1 MPWSAKRTALAG
13 IAVALAAGAGGAYGA
28 YEYKRQERA
37 KSEAAALTG
46 GDPDRAPQL
55 ISRYGCAGCHT
66 IPGVRAANGLVGPPL
81 QKFADRVY
89 IGGVLANRPDNL
101 VRWIVNPRAVSP
113 KTAMPRTGIS
123 EAEARHV
130 AAYLLTLR

>member
-1 MPWSAKRTALAG
+1 MPWSAKRTVLAG
-13 IAVALAAGAGGAYGA
+13 LAVVLVAGAGAAYGA
-28 YEYKRQERA
+28 YEYKRQEKV
-37 KSEAAALTG
+37 KSDAAALTG
-46 GDPDRAPQL
+46 GNPDKASQL
-55 ISRYGCAGCHT
+55 ITRYGCGGCHT
-66 IPGVRAANGLVGPPL
+66 IPGVRSAAGLVGPPL
-81 QKFADRVY
+81 QKFAGRVY
-89 IGGVLANRPDNL
+89 IGGVLPNRPDDL